1 MKVLIIGGISFSL
14 INFRGALIQT
24 IKSEGHEVVACS
36 GEPREDVVKKLR
48 DWGVD
53 FVPVRLSRTGLRPW
67 EDLRTCWELFLL
79 MKKYRPD
86 IVLAYTIKP
95 VIWGALAARLAGVRN
110 IYALITGLGYAFVAR
125 NSLKDKIIGFMA
137 VSLYWLSLRK
147 CRHVF
152 FQNPD
157 DMREFAERR
166 LVKEYQCLLVN
177 GSGVDLDYYS
187 VAPLPQVIV

>member
-14 INFRGALIQT
+14 VNFRGALIQA

-36 GEPREDVVKKLR
+36 GDPREDIVKKLH

-79 MKKYRPD
+79 MKKHRPD
-86 IVLAYTIKP
+86 MVLAYTIKP
-95 VIWGALAARLAGVRN
+95 VVWGALAARLAGVREM
-110 IYALITGLGYAFVAR
+110 YALITGLGYAFMSR
-125 NSLKDKIIGFMA
+125 THLKDKVIGLA
-137 VSLYWLSLRK
+137 AIYLYWLSLRK

-157 DMREFAERR
+157 DMKEFTDRR
-166 LVKEYQCLLVN
+166 LVKKDQCLLVN
-177 GSGVDLDYYS
+177 GSGVDLNYYNE
-187 VAPLPQVIV
+187 APLPR